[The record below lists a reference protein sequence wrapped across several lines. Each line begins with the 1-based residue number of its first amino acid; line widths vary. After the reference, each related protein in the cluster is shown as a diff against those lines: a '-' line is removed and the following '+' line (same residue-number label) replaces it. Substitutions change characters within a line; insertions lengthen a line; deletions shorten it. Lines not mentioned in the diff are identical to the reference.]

1 MKVHPIFQRLEL
13 ITGSTAIQALN
24 TTEVIIF
31 GVGGVGSWCAESLIR
46 SGIHHLTIVDSDV
59 VCITNINRQLQA
71 TAKNIGRSKVM
82 ELKDRLLTINPRAT
96 IETVHG
102 KYDDTTRDSFK
113 LSQFDYVIDAIDSL
127 SPKVSLIE
135 HAYNSDTTL
144 FSAMGAG
151 NKMDP
156 LQIKQN
162 SIWKTRHC
170 GLSKMLRKR
179 LRKRG
184 FSGDFQC
191 VYSDEVPLDITHTSS
206 QDGSHHCYCS
216 STVKDAPDE
225 KFEAHDW
232 CHTKAEINGSVA
244 HMTIIYGN
252 VLASMVIRNVIQKV
266 TDLELLEQPQQLI
279 LTE

>member
-24 TTEVIIF
+24 TTDVIIF
-31 GVGGVGSWCAESLIR
+31 GVGGVGSWCAETLVR

-71 TAKNIGRSKVM
+71 TSKNIGRSKVM
-82 ELKDRLLTINPRAT
+82 ELRDRLLTINPRAT
-96 IETVHG
+96 IETIHG
-102 KYDDTTRDSFK
+102 KYDDTTRNSFN
-113 LSQFDYVIDAIDSL
+113 LSRYDYVIDAIDSL

-135 HAYNSDTTL
+135 HACSSNTTL

-156 LQIKQN
+156 LQIKQD

-179 LRKRG
+179 LRQRG
-184 FSGDFQC
+184 FTGDFQC
-191 VYSDEVPLDITHTSS
+191 VFSDEFPLEITHTSS
-206 QDGSHHCYCS
+206 QDGTHHCFCS

-225 KFEAHDW
+225 TFEAHDW

-252 VLASMVIRNVIQKV
+252 VLASMIIRDVIQKV
-266 TDLELLEQPQQLI
+266 ANLDPSEQIQQLSKA
-279 LTE
+279 E